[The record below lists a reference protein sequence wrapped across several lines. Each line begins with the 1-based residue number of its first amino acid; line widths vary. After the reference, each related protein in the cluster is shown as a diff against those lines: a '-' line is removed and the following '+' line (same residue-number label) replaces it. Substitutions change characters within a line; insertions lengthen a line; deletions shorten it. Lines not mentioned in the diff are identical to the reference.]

1 MAKYTTL
8 TELATAFRSGE
19 LDRNFSV
26 EIDKGGAVLSLHQFG
41 EEDTEDERYERC
53 QQIFKREYDDCL
65 DELFTLAGI
74 PHHFA

>member
-53 QQIFKREYDDCL
+53 QQIFS
-65 DELFTLAGI
+65 
-74 PHHFA
+74 